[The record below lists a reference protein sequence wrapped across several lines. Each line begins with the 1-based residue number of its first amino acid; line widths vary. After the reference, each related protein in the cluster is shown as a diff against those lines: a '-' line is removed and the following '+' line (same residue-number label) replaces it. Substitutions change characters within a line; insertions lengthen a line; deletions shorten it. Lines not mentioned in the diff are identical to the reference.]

1 MPPFGISGLNS
12 SDKKWRHL
20 YSDQYPMNKNTPI
33 TDYSTLLDAQ
43 TQAFIHRTNAAFPDN
58 AVSLS
63 IAEQRQ
69 FYDAMCREFHSGY
82 PDELHTRDYAISHFC
97 SENSENSENSESKY
111 SRPLVPVREYTPAL
125 STNRAQQIA
134 SPHIVYLHGG
144 GFVVGGLESHD
155 DICAEISD
163 RTGLQVT
170 SVDYCLA
177 PEYKYLSAL
186 NEVMLVMC
194 HLSQQNQQPLILC
207 GDSAGANLAAAT
219 CHAFRNQ
226 QTAKFA
232 AASINPDA
240 VSILG
245 QILVYPGLGGDISK
259 GSYIQ
264 HAHSPML
271 TTEDVRFYSEVRCNE
286 PGDQD
291 NPLFAPLRDNDFSN
305 IPPTVIV
312 SAECDPL
319 SDDGR
324 EYCRCIQEAGGK
336 AHWINEKGLVHGYL
350 RARHTVKR
358 AAKSFD
364 RIVTAIDSLA
374 DSNWPY

>member
-1 MPPFGISGLNS
+1 
-12 SDKKWRHL
+12 
-20 YSDQYPMNKNTPI
+20 MNTNTPI
-33 TDYSTLLDAQ
+33 TDYSTLLDSQ
-43 TQAFIHRTNAAFPDN
+43 TQAFINDTNAAYPDN

-63 IAEQRQ
+63 IVEQRQ
-69 FYDAMCREFHSGY
+69 LYDAMCREFHSGY
-82 PDELHTRDYAISHFC
+82 PEEIHTRDYVISSSC
-97 SENSENSENSESKY
+97 TVRSGGTEGATG
-111 SRPLVPVREYTPAL
+111 RPFVNVREYTPTA
-125 STNRAQQIA
+125 SGNRAQNIS

-177 PEYKYLSAL
+177 PDYKHPAAL
-186 NEVMLVMC
+186 DEVMLVMS
-194 HLSQQNQQPLILC
+194 HLSQQKQQPLLLC

-219 CHAFRNQ
+219 CHAIRNRQ
-226 QTAKFA
+226 M
-232 AASINPDA
+232 PDLDA
-240 VSILG
+240 ISILG
-245 QILVYPGLGGDISK
+245 QVLIYPGLGGDMSK

-271 TTEDVRFYSEVRCNE
+271 TTEDVSFYGEVRCNE
-286 PGDQD
+286 PSDQD
-291 NPLFAPLRDNDFSN
+291 NPLFSPLRDNDFSN
-305 IPPTVIV
+305 LPPTVVI

-319 SDDGR
+319 SDDGKD
-324 EYCRCIQEAGGK
+324 YCHCIQEAGSK

-350 RARHTVKR
+350 RARHTVER

-364 RIVTAIDSLA
+364 RIVYAIDALA
-374 DSNWPY
+374 ESNWPY